1 MDTTITKQFYC
12 LIEQNT
18 GSKLE
23 KVIEQILESS
33 IININHCFLH
43 KNVQAVRIHLKS

>member
-18 GSKLE
+18 GTKLE
-23 KVIEQILESS
+23 NIIEQILESN
-33 IININHCFLH
+33 ILNINHLFLH
-43 KNVQAVRIHLKS
+43 KNVQAVTFL